1 MYSKEVGCGSWK
13 ARRGSWKAR
22 RGPRKAGRGRK
33 KVGRGRKMVGR
44 GRKNV
49 GRGRKNVGRGRKM
62 SAATAKRSAAA
73 AERLVTDP
81 GKPVAAPSYS
91 VVYISQE
98 NKKKRCKC
106 YYKGFYTLNML
117 SLASLRGVKVKSGC
131 CGASAPSSSPF
142 IRSAKKFFLK
152 GSLRKYKSYQV
163 FNFIS
168 SAAMAQLAKQAAG
181 MQQQST

>member
-1 MYSKEVGCGSWK
+1 MKRCI
-13 ARRGSWKAR
+13 
-22 RGPRKAGRGRK
+22 PRKSVAAPGRPGVAPERP
-33 KVGRGRKMVGR
+33 
-44 GRKNV
+44 
-49 GRGRKNVGRGRKM
+49 
-62 SAATAKRSAAA
+62 AAAAKRSAAAGKRSAAAAKRSATA

-98 NKKKRCKC
+98 NTKKRCKC
-106 YYKGFYTLNML
+106 YYKGFYTLNLIM
-117 SLASLRGVKVKSGC
+117 LASLRGVKVKLGC

-152 GSLRKYKSYQV
+152 ESLRKYKCYQV
-163 FNFIS
+163 FHFIS
-168 SAAMAQLAKQAAG
+168 SAAIAQLAKQAAG

>member
-1 MYSKEVGCGSWK
+1 
-13 ARRGSWKAR
+13 
-22 RGPRKAGRGRK
+22 
-33 KVGRGRKMVGR
+33 MVGR

-49 GRGRKNVGRGRKM
+49 GRGRKNVGSGRKNVARGRKNVARGRKNVGRGRKM
-62 SAATAKRSAAA
+62 SAATAKRSATA

-98 NKKKRCKC
+98 NTKKRCKC
-106 YYKGFYTLNML
+106 YYKGLYTLNLIM
-117 SLASLRGVKVKSGC
+117 LASLRGVKVKLGC

-152 GSLRKYKSYQV
+152 GSLRKYKCYQV
-163 FNFIS
+163 FNFIY
-168 SAAMAQLAKQAAG
+168 SAAIAQLAKQAAG